1 MGYKN
6 TNHLKI
12 QQGNFMNNSAKII
25 TRDEILSRAT
35 NMLPFLEK
43 NAEKTEGDRRIPKAT
58 DKLFQEAGFYK
69 IMQPTNFGGYELEF
83 GTQTELAII
92 LAAGCPSSAWM
103 ASVTAC
109 HGWLLGMFPPK
120 AQKDVWD
127 NNPDASIASSFL
139 PFTPKIER
147 VDSGFRVSGRW
158 GFSSGVDHCT
168 WAILTMRVSSKDK
181 PKNHQSVFA
190 LVPLEICQILDTW
203 HTTGLAGTGSN
214 DILIEDVFIPDY
226 RTVNMLSLRGGLSPG
241 SKINPGYLYRLPQ
254 RATFSYNLVGTA
266 IGAARG
272 ALEAII
278 SELKTRM
285 TAAGNSLGDLTSV
298 QFRIAEAEAEI
309 SAAYALMTKNKD
321 EIIFNGKADIVLPA
335 EQRARYRRDNAF
347 VTKLCVQAV
356 DRLYPITGGRGLSI
370 TNKVNRAWRDVHA
383 VSHHIALTW
392 DVSASVSGAIAT
404 GAPLSDPLL

>member
-1 MGYKN
+1 MD
-6 TNHLKI
+6 
-12 QQGNFMNNSAKII
+12 NSAKTI
-25 TRDEILSRAT
+25 TRGELLSRAQ
-35 NMLPFLEK
+35 NMLPLLEE
-43 NAEKTEGDRRIPKAT
+43 NAEKAEANRRIPKAT
-58 DKLFQEAGFYK
+58 DKAFREAGFYK
-69 IMQPTNFGGYELEF
+69 IMQPTKFGGYELEF

-92 LAAGCPSSAWM
+92 LAPGCASSAWM

-120 AQKDVWD
+120 AQKDVWN

-139 PFTPKIER
+139 PFAPKIKR
-147 VDSGFRVSGRW
+147 VEGGLRVSGRW
-158 GFSSGVDHCT
+158 GFSSGVDYCS
-168 WAILTMRVSSKDK
+168 WAILTMKVPSKDK
-181 PKNHQSVFA
+181 PKKNQSVFA
-190 LVPLEICQILDTW
+190 LVPLENCQILDTW
-203 HTTGLAGTGSN
+203 YATGLAATGSN
-214 DILIEDVFIPDY
+214 DILIENVFIPDY
-226 RTVNMLSLRGGLSPG
+226 RTVDMLSLRGGLSPG
-241 SKINPGYLYRLPQ
+241 SEINPGYLYRLPQ

-278 SELKTRM
+278 SELKSRVTVS
-285 TAAGNSLGDLTSV
+285 GNSLSDLTSV
-298 QFRIAEAEAEI
+298 HFRIAEAEAEI
-309 SAAYALMTKNKD
+309 SAAYALMTRNRD
-321 EIIFNGKADIVLPA
+321 EIICNGKADIVLPA